1 MQAVAHSPAEARSR
15 PSRPHVQARARRD
28 TSPAEKHRQ
37 RALFVRCQHEGDLA
51 ARCQLVERFLPLAQ
65 SLARRYDRR
74 IEPFEDLLQVA
85 YIGLVKAIDRFDVD
99 RGNEFSSFAVPT
111 ILGELRRYFRGAGW
125 AVHVPRSMQERV
137 LDVARVVERLS
148 NDLGSS
154 PTPQQIAADMDLTVE
169 EVLEAS
175 VAAAGHDTL
184 SLDAPRRASGDD
196 DATLADSVGGLD
208 AGFDLVEHRPGIAR
222 ALKGLPA
229 RERAILYLRF
239 SEDLTQS
246 EIGQRLR
253 ISQMHVSRLLR
264 QALDRLRIV
273 VGEG

>member
-1 MQAVAHSPAEARSR
+1 
-15 PSRPHVQARARRD
+15 
-28 TSPAEKHRQ
+28 
-37 RALFVRCQHEGDLA
+37 
-51 ARCQLVERFLPLAQ
+51 
-65 SLARRYDRR
+65 
-74 IEPFEDLLQVA
+74 
-85 YIGLVKAIDRFDVD
+85 
-99 RGNEFSSFAVPT
+99 
-111 ILGELRRYFRGAGW
+111 
-125 AVHVPRSMQERV
+125 
-137 LDVARVVERLS
+137 
-148 NDLGSS
+148 
-154 PTPQQIAADMDLTVE
+154 MDLTVE

-196 DATLADSVGGLD
+196 DATLADAVGGLD
-208 AGFDLVEHRPGIAR
+208 AGFDLVEHRPALAR

-229 RERAILYLRF
+229 RERAILHLRF